1 MGNNLLDNETL
12 VIEITNIITKARN
25 NVIKNVNNEL
35 INAYWNI
42 GRIIVQDEL
51 KSERGEY
58 GKKQLLILSKT
69 LTKKVWERIFSSKS
83 PKYEIALY
91 EISNLPDT
99 V

>member
-69 LTKKVWERIFSSKS
+69 LTKKVWERIFSS
-83 PKYEIALY
+83 
-91 EISNLPDT
+91 
-99 V
+99 